1 MRVTLFI
8 LSLITLFSCKNESIL
23 KLKPGDYRALLEV
36 QDNEQLPFIFK
47 VENPHRLTIYNAEEE
62 ITVDEIEYRN
72 DSVFIRFPFF
82 RTYIRAAF
90 EGSNLVGEY
99 VEEDRDRYVDFEA
112 TYREKERFNV
122 EEQSKFDVSGKWEMD
137 FDDYGNQYKAMGV
150 FEQEGDKVL
159 GTIRTTK
166 GDYRFLEGVMDSDTL
181 KLSTFDTAH
190 LFYFKAR
197 VTDSTLVD
205 GIFYSGNHSR
215 EAFAGKINSSFELPD
230 ANELT
235 FIKEGYEKFDFS
247 FPDLYGNLV
256 SLSDPQFK
264 DKVVLVQIMGSYC
277 PNCLDESKFFSS
289 FYNDLGRD
297 DFEILGLAF
306 ENAKTEEKAIKAIRR
321 MMDRVGINYPILLA
335 QIGTNS
341 KKKAGDKLPML
352 NHVLSYPTT
361 IFIDKKGQVRK
372 IHTGFNG
379 PATGDKYLRFKTE
392 FTEFVD
398 LLLKE

>member
-247 FPDLYGNLV
+247 FPDPYGNLV